1 MRAPARGL
9 AGLAGG
15 ILLVGVGAA
24 LVGVLLGAT
33 PGHAATIVIVN
44 ADGAGEGFNDPTV
57 VAPVGGNSGTT
68 LGAQRL
74 IVFQAAANLWGNIL
88 PSAVTIKVSAQFNP
102 LTCDANSAILGAAAA
117 AEVAS
122 DFPNNEHAATYYPI
136 ALANRLAGFDL
147 DATANDIT
155 AQFNSTLDGG
165 TCIGGAT
172 WYYGLDGNEPST
184 KVELLPV
191 VLHELGH
198 GLGFATYA
206 DATTGIELNNQPDVF
221 LRFIYDD
228 TAGLHWNDMTNA
240 QRQASAINY
249 FNVSFDGTAVKTM
262 APLTLGP
269 RIELRVTA
277 PAAIAGVKPFG
288 TADFGPAPGASTVT
302 GQVILAVD
310 GVAPANDAC
319 SALTNAAQMAG
330 KIALI
335 DRGTCSF
342 VIKADAAQ
350 AAGAIGVIIVN
361 NAAGPPPDMAGTDPT
376 LTIPTVSV
384 TQSDGAAIKAQ
395 LGAGVFVTLHTNPS
409 FLAGADDA
417 GRPLL
422 YTPNP
427 VLPGSSVSHWDP
439 SASPDLLMEPFISP
453 TLSNTVD
460 LTKFV
465 FEDEGWF
472 QPRVTSVGGGP
483 VAGGA
488 ALRGAWPNP
497 FTRTTNLNF
506 TLPRAGQVRMVVFD
520 VTGRQVKR
528 LLSTDL
534 PAGQHA
540 VVWDGTDDA
549 GHVVRPGVYFYRLS
563 APGVNA
569 ALRMVRVETLGG

>member
-1 MRAPARGL
+1 M
-9 AGLAGG
+9 
-15 ILLVGVGAA
+15 
-24 LVGVLLGAT
+24 
-33 PGHAATIVIVN
+33 
-44 ADGAGEGFNDPTV
+44 
-57 VAPVGGNSGTT
+57 
-68 LGAQRL
+68 
-74 IVFQAAANLWGNIL
+74 
-88 PSAVTIKVSAQFNP
+88 
-102 LTCDANSAILGAAAA
+102 
-117 AEVAS
+117 
-122 DFPNNEHAATYYPI
+122 
-136 ALANRLAGFDL
+136 
-147 DATANDIT
+147 
-155 AQFNSTLDGG
+155 
-165 TCIGGAT
+165 
-172 WYYGLDGNEPST
+172 
-184 KVELLPV
+184 
-191 VLHELGH
+191 
-198 GLGFATYA
+198 
-206 DATTGIELNNQPDVF
+206 
-221 LRFIYDD
+221 
-228 TAGLHWNDMTNA
+228 
-240 QRQASAINY
+240 
-249 FNVSFDGTAVKTM
+249 
-262 APLTLGP
+262 
-269 RIELRVTA
+269 
-277 PAAIAGVKPFG
+277 
-288 TADFGPAPGASTVT
+288 
-302 GQVILAVD
+302 
-310 GVAPANDAC
+310 
-319 SALTNAAQMAG
+319 
-330 KIALI
+330 
-335 DRGTCSF
+335 
-342 VIKADAAQ
+342 
-350 AAGAIGVIIVN
+350 
-361 NAAGPPPDMAGTDPT
+361 
-376 LTIPTVSV
+376 
-384 TQSDGAAIKAQ
+384 
-395 LGAGVFVTLHTNPS
+395 TLHTNPS